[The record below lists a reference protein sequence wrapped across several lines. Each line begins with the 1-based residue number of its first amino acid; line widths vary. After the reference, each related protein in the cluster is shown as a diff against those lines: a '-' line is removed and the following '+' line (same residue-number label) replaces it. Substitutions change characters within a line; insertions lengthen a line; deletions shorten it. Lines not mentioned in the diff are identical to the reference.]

1 MKNEPKVLVLICATK
16 RMDVLYKTVSS
27 MMEKLLW
34 RSACDAIVNI
44 DPVGRVSDMPLKVIR
59 LVELFIP
66 VIFSREALEPH
77 FGAAFYALWN
87 MAADRHKDYDYVFH
101 LEDDWQMLQDVD
113 IRDMAKILE
122 SEPDLALLRLPQFK
136 STEDK
141 MKNWDK
147 FYPWNGKYFECPD
160 ELRQGVG
167 FCGHPSLIK
176 MEYVKNCAPHLIQEV
191 NPEKQF
197 HGGNGPLLE
206 EVMKWR
212 YGVFSQPNHPNYIKD
227 LGREWMVK
235 NKFKKA
241 GSKAFFTEWE
251 KVE

>member
-1 MKNEPKVLVLICATK
+1 MENEPKVLILICATK
-16 RMDVLYKTVSS
+16 RTDVLYKTVSS

-34 RSACDAIVNI
+34 RSACSAAINI
-44 DPVGRVSDMPLKVIR
+44 DPIGREFDVPEKIIKI
-59 LVELFIP
+59 VELFIP
-66 VIFSREALEPH
+66 VIFSRIAHEAH
-77 FGAAFYALWN
+77 FGTAFYALWN
-87 MAADRHKDYDYVFH
+87 MAADRHEDYDYVFY
-101 LEDDWQMLQDVD
+101 LEDDWQLLQDID
-113 IRDMAKILE
+113 IRDMVKILE
-122 SEPDLALLRLPQFK
+122 AEEDLALLRLPQFK
-136 STEDK
+136 STEVE

-147 FYPWNGKYFECPD
+147 FFPWNGRYFECPD
-160 ELRQGVG
+160 GIRQSVG

-176 MEYVKNCAPHLIQEV
+176 MEYVNNCAPHILPEV

-197 HGGNGPLLE
+197 HGGNERLLD

-212 YGVFSQPNHPNYIKD
+212 YGVYGKPNHPSYIKD